1 MIFSH
6 KYSLSHCLVRAVFE
20 VLTLT
25 QGSEVSET
33 GRLEAFS
40 DGVFAFAITL
50 LVLGLYDPTTRGA
63 ASMLQ
68 GLLAEWPS
76 FFALAISFLT
86 ILVMWVNHH
95 NMFNYIVRLN
105 KRFMFLNGLLL
116 MFITLTPFTTLLVSE
131 HLLDDHAAISAA
143 VYAGTFFLLS
153 IVWNVLWHHASD
165 HKRLLG
171 KDVSRMQVTAIKRQ
185 YYVGPALYAVAFGV
199 AFVDAIVSAVIII
212 LVAVFYGVT
221 ATIGE

>member
-1 MIFSH
+1 
-6 KYSLSHCLVRAVFE
+6 
-20 VLTLT
+20 LT
-25 QGSEVSET
+25 QGCEEDET

-40 DGVFAFAITL
+40 DGIFAFAITL

-63 ASMLQ
+63 TSMFQ
-68 GLLAEWPS
+68 GLLSEWPS

-95 NMFNYIVRLN
+95 NMFNYVRRLN
-105 KRFMFLNGLLL
+105 RRFMFLNGLLL

-131 HLLDDHAAISAA
+131 HLLDEHATISAA
-143 VYAGTFFLLS
+143 VYAGTFLLLS
-153 IVWNVLWHHASD
+153 IVWNVLWHHAAD
-165 HKRLLG
+165 HQRLLG
-171 KDVSRMQVTAIKRQ
+171 RVVSKSQVISIKRQ
-185 YYVGPALYAVAFGV
+185 YYVGPALYGVAFGL